1 MNPINHI
8 QYKYYFLK
16 IRGGGVYVKYI
27 PVPLLFSVL
36 RLAESRSRSVF
47 SRLRSLAPD
56 PASKCKSEVKNF
68 LCELFVLL
76 ISPSFGKFV
85 PPKLV

>member
-1 MNPINHI
+1 MI
-8 QYKYYFLK
+8 QK
-16 IRGGGVYVKYI
+16 RGGGRGEGIRFDVKYI

-68 LCELFVLL
+68 L
-76 ISPSFGKFV
+76 
-85 PPKLV
+85 